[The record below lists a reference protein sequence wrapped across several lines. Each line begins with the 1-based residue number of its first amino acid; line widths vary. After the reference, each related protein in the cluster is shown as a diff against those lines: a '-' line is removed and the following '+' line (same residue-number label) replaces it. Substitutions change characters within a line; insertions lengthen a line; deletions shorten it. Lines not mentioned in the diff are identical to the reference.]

1 MSASV
6 SGYRATRRANLRSSF
21 WLEFRLR
28 TRIQAIVSYPKKRDK
43 RVAIHKSYVRNY
55 SGFGDGR
62 GRRGET
68 GSSPVVLNVEVL
80 RGDGRVDGVV
90 EAFGRRDLVVG
101 RPRTLRVDDRLVYVA
116 PGMGPVRW
124 TCRRAATAD
133 ERAAVILT
141 VQPKNV
147 ASTCQTHRQP
157 LYQRRLVR

>member
-1 MSASV
+1 MEKQDSA
-6 SGYRATRRANLRSSF
+6 A
-21 WLEFRLR
+21 
-28 TRIQAIVSYPKKRDK
+28 
-43 RVAIHKSYVRNY
+43 
-55 SGFGDGR
+55 
-62 GRRGET
+62 
-68 GSSPVVLNVEVL
+68 SPVVLDVEVL

-90 EAFGRRDLVVG
+90 EAFGRWDLVVG

-124 TCRRAATAD
+124 AGWRTATAD